1 MRVSLAAVLLLCA
14 SAGTLAL
21 PRRLNGKDGG
31 NIYALL
37 VAGSNT
43 WMNYRHQ
50 VFVCVHI
57 SDYVGCVIAYC
68 ATVVDLWKF
77 LCRLICAMPIRSSRS
92 MECRTK
98 TLWSWCTM
106 TLLTALSE
114 YHFSL
119 STIDVSKSD
128 IFRCLA
134 KVPGL
139 NPIICFLATAP
150 FGRYIICKHSFTH
163 SNPDQGVIINHVSA

>member
-1 MRVSLAAVLLLCA
+1 MRDSERSLIQLKSYNKHSIQYHTIFKMRVSLAAVLLLCA

-21 PRRLNGKDGG
+21 PQRLNGKDGG

-57 SDYVGCVIAYC
+57 SDYVGCVIVYC

-98 TLWSWCTM
+98 TLWS
-106 TLLTALSE
+106 
-114 YHFSL
+114 
-119 STIDVSKSD
+119 
-128 IFRCLA
+128 
-134 KVPGL
+134 
-139 NPIICFLATAP
+139 
-150 FGRYIICKHSFTH
+150 
-163 SNPDQGVIINHVSA
+163 